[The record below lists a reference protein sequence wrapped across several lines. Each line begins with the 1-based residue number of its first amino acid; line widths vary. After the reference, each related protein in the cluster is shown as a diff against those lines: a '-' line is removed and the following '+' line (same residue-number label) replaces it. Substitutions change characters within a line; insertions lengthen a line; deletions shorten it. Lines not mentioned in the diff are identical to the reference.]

1 MARMID
7 QIRASKLPSNMM
19 PFAAKGA
26 LNVSPAENIEI
37 LVYLARHNKVFGD
50 LARMTL
56 AGWDEKASLAAASDP
71 QTSREVLDYLISPDN
86 VRPRLL
92 PALLENPSVRE
103 SDLAKFAISAT
114 QESIAMML
122 RSPRIRAAVWVL
134 DALKP
139 NPYLKKEQS
148 AEIQLL
154 MKGGDVAARGDE
166 PTPEPTAE
174 MIVEP
179 TPAAS
184 IQATPAPVAAPTS
197 PPTSS
202 QQAAAPVKAAAVP
215 APAVSAPEGSS
226 PAAESGT
233 ATSEEEEAVAAYFFH
248 HATEIA
254 ADEGKPFQA
263 IGGIVELLGS
273 DYFPVSPA
281 EETVNE
287 PEPEPVSAPEP
298 VAAEKSAEPPK
309 AVLPKKP
316 PPDAGKR
323 VNTVQKINALDV
335 KGRIQLALKGTK
347 EERSILIRDGTK
359 VVAMAVLEAPKL
371 SDGEVEKIASQKNV
385 LEAVLRQI
393 PLKRRF
399 MKNYKVVRNLV
410 ANPRTPLDLG
420 LGLMK
425 NLLAQDLKNISN
437 NKEISETIR
446 KLAAK
451 MFQQKEEQA
460 NKK

>member
-1 MARMID
+1 
-7 QIRASKLPSNMM
+7 MM
-19 PFAAKGA
+19 QFAAKGA
-26 LNVSPAENIEI
+26 LNVSPGENIEI
-37 LVYLARHNKVFGD
+37 LVYLAKHNKVFGD

-71 QTSREVLDYLISPDN
+71 QTPREVLDYLISPDN
-86 VRPRLL
+86 LRPKLL
-92 PALLENPSVRE
+92 PALLENPSVPE
-103 SDLAKFAISAT
+103 SEFAKFAISASP
-114 QESIAMML
+114 ESIAMML

-166 PTPEPTAE
+166 PTPEPTE
-174 MIVEP
+174 TIVEP

-184 IQATPAPVAAPTS
+184 IPATPVSVAAPTS
-197 PPTSS
+197 SQPPASP
-202 QQAAAPVKAAAVP
+202 AEAAAVP
-215 APAVSAPEGSS
+215 APAANAPEASS

-233 ATSEEEEAVAAYFFH
+233 TTSEEDEAIAAYFFH

-281 EETVNE
+281 EETVSE
-287 PEPEPVSAPEP
+287 PEPAPAPELE
-298 VAAEKSAEPPK
+298 AAEKPAVPAK

-316 PPDAGKR
+316 EEAGKR

-335 KGRIQLALKGTK
+335 KGRIQLALKGSK
-347 EERSILIRDGTK
+347 EERSILVRDGTK
-359 VVAMAVLEAPKL
+359 VVALAVLEAPKL
-371 SDGEVEKIASQKNV
+371 SDGEVEKFASQKNV

-410 ANPRTPLDLG
+410 SNPRTPLDLG

-425 NLLAQDLKNISN
+425 NLLSQDLKNIAN

-446 KLAAK
+446 KLAMK
-451 MFQQKEEQA
+451 MFQQKEAQA